1 MANNAVTGRKLQE
14 VGEVPESLKEMI
26 QEAAR
31 RSSSK
36 VVEAL
41 SQQSEGLL
49 FRLPE
54 KLRA

>member
-1 MANNAVTGRKLQE
+1 MANNAVTGRKPQE
-14 VGEVPESLKEMI
+14 VGEVPESLKGMI

-31 RSSSK
+31 RASPK
-36 VVEAL
+36 VADAL

>member
-1 MANNAVTGRKLQE
+1 MSNAVTGRKPGLSE
-14 VGEVPESLKEMI
+14 EVPESLKDMI
-26 QEAAR
+26 KEAVR
-31 RSSSK
+31 RAGPK
-36 VVEAL
+36 VADAL

>member
-1 MANNAVTGRKLQE
+1 MDSTVTTGRKPQDA
-14 VGEVPESLKEMI
+14 GEVPESLKGMI

-31 RSSSK
+31 RAGPK
-36 VVEAL
+36 VAEAL